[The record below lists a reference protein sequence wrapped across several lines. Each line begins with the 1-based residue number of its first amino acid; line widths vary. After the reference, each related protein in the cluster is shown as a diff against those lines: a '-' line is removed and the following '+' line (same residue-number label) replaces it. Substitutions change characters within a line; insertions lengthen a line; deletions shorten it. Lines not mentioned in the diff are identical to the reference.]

1 MQHTMALER
10 GALDIH
16 CLGAE
21 TAMREMA
28 RLAGLKSSL
37 SLSPISSSVCNA
49 FGFVSVAIVY
59 WLVNWQYNVCC

>member
-37 SLSPISSSVCNA
+37 SLSPISSSCNA
-49 FGFVSVAIVY
+49 LVFVSVAIVG
-59 WLVNWQYNVCC
+59 